1 MKTINKLKR
10 CIEEQFE
17 KWGRYVFRK
26 KLFFL
31 VVSLLATSFF
41 AAQIPKTILDAS
53 TLGFYHKDDPVRV
66 EYENFKEQFGLDE
79 FVVISLTPSDIYDL
93 DFLRKLK
100 SFHEELEEKVPHLD
114 EVKSLINVTSTWG
127 EENELVVEELM
138 KDFPVTE
145 PMLKEKIRRIRE
157 TPLYKNLIISA
168 DEKHTAVLVRSVAF
182 SEVNTYDAGG
192 GGNHERTALDG
203 GFAADLNADFNQST
217 AAGGNTH
224 VALSNHENAVFL
236 QTINEIAA
244 KYKSADFPIEIAG
257 IPVIIDTVR
266 HHLEADTPRFTMGCL
281 VTIAI
286 VLLLLFRR
294 AGGVVYPLTIVFL
307 SMVSTLGIMAF
318 FAAPITSVTQI
329 LPAFI
334 LVVGVCDSVHIMA
347 LFYSRIDQKYHKED
361 AIAFAF
367 KHSGL
372 AILMT
377 SLTTAGGLMSFIP
390 ATMLPVTNLGIY
402 ATVGVLLSLVFTMVF
417 LPALLAITP
426 IKIRNSSK
434 GAQKY
439 LLLDNILLSMGMVS
453 IKYPWRIIV
462 ASLTFTV
469 FAAIGVTKL
478 EFSHDH
484 LAWLPDDE
492 PVKVATQNIDQ
503 AMNGSITAEFII
515 DTKQENGL
523 HQPEVME
530 RLSAINQAAEK
541 YQKDDLFVGKSFSI
555 VDILKNTHKAL
566 NENRMD
572 FYTIAKKK
580 KLIAQELLLFENGG
594 TDDLERLVDSQFSKA
609 RITMKLPWQDAN
621 RYVGVMDE
629 LDTQVKQMI
638 GDRAEVT
645 QTGRMALFTRTIFNV
660 MQTMIR
666 SYLIAGIFISL
677 MMVMLIGN
685 VKNGLTVMLPNF
697 LPIMFGMGLMGYLG
711 YRLDISTILCGS
723 LAIGLVVDDT
733 IHFMHSYQRYFQKSG
748 SIAYAVEQTL
758 RTTGRALLVTS
769 LVLATGFLVYLTAF
783 MKNIQTMGAI
793 CAFIIAVALLADI
806 MLVPAILK
814 IIAPEE
820 ATVKLVAVQNA
831 SDCANSNV

>member
-1 MKTINKLKR
+1 MKR
-10 CIEEQFE
+10 CIDDQFE
-17 KWGRYVFRK
+17 NWGRYVFRK
-26 KLFFL
+26 KRFFL
-31 VVSLLATSFF
+31 SVSLLATSLL
-41 AAQIPKTILDAS
+41 ATQIPKTILDAS

-66 EYENFKEQFGLDE
+66 KYENFKEQFGLDE
-79 FVVISLTPSDIYDL
+79 FVVISVTPSNIYDL
-93 DFLRKLK
+93 GFLRKLK
-100 SFHEELEEKVPHLD
+100 SFHEELEEKVPYLD

-127 EENELVVEELM
+127 EADELVIEELM
-138 KDFPVTE
+138 NDFPVTE
-145 PMLKEKIRRIRE
+145 RMLKEKIKRIRE
-157 TPLYKNLIISA
+157 TPLYKNVIISA

-182 SEVNTYDAGG
+182 SEVNTYGAGDKVDP
-192 GGNHERTALDG
+192 ERSALDG
-203 GFAADLNADFNQST
+203 GFEADLNAELNQST
-217 AAGGNTH
+217 ADGGNTRD
-224 VALSNHENAVFL
+224 ALSNHENAEFL
-236 QTINEIAA
+236 QMINEIAA
-244 KYKSADFPIEIAG
+244 KYNSPDFPVEIAG

-266 HHLEADTPRFTMGCL
+266 NHLETDTPRFTVGCL
-281 VTIAI
+281 VAIAI
-286 VLLLLFRR
+286 VLLLIFRR
-294 AGGVVYPLTIVFL
+294 VSGVVYPLAVVFL
-307 SMVSTLGIMAF
+307 SMISTLGIMAI

-347 LFYSRIDQKYHKED
+347 LFYSRIDQKHEKED

-377 SLTTAGGLMSFIP
+377 SLTTAVGLMSFIP

-402 ATVGVLLSLVFTMVF
+402 ATVGVLLSLAFTIVF
-417 LPALLAITP
+417 LPALLAMTP
-426 IKIRNSSK
+426 IKIQNSSK
-434 GAQKY
+434 GAKRKV
-439 LLLDNILLSMGMVS
+439 LLEKMLLSMGMVS
-453 IKYPWRIIV
+453 IKYPWRIVIT
-462 ASLTFTV
+462 ALCLTVLATM
-469 FAAIGVTKL
+469 GVTKL

-484 LAWLPDDE
+484 LAWLPGEE
-492 PVKVATQNIDQ
+492 PVKVATQKIDQ

-530 RLSAINQAAEK
+530 RLSAINLSAEK
-541 YQKDDLFVGKSFSI
+541 YKKDDLFVGKSYSI

-572 FYTIAKKK
+572 FYGIPKNK

-629 LDTQVKQMI
+629 LETKVKRIM

-666 SYLIAGIFISL
+666 SYLIAGIFITL
-677 MMVMLIGN
+677 MMMMLIGN
-685 VKNGLTVMLPNF
+685 VKNGLVVMFPNF

-723 LAIGLVVDDT
+723 LAIGIVVDDT
-733 IHFMHSYQRYFQKSG
+733 IHFMHTYQRYFQKSG
-748 SIAYAVEQTL
+748 SVAYAVEQSL

-783 MKNIQTMGAI
+783 MKNIQTMGVI
-793 CAFIIAVALLADI
+793 CAFIVAVAFLADI
-806 MLVPAILK
+806 MLVPALMK
-814 IIAPEE
+814 IITREV
-820 ATVKLVAVQNA
+820 ATLKLVAGQNA
-831 SDCANSNV
+831 ADCANSNV